1 MAIAQW
7 QINFIKASE
16 AFELSLFF
24 IFFLFLWKKLI
35 FVKQSNYVNW
45 WFSIFYKRPKI
56 VSSHHFNISFGA
68 HPPYLYLICYC
79 PLNKQSH
86 GSHVNLATF
95 WTWSNEKELTHFG
108 QYKAV
113 AGDLKNM
120 WKKMGWELSN

>member
-45 WFSIFYKRPKI
+45 WFSIFYKRQKI

-68 HPPYLYLICYC
+68 PPPPCILFAIAHWTNKVMGHMLIWQLFE
-79 PLNKQSH
+79 PDPMKKNWLT
-86 GSHVNLATF
+86 LANTKPSRG
-95 WTWSNEKELTHFG
+95 TSRTCE
-108 QYKAV
+108 
-113 AGDLKNM
+113 
-120 WKKMGWELSN
+120 KKMGWELSN